1 MQVFTDEDGNLRFID
16 DEGNSGLLRNAEG
29 EPYYGNIQA
38 AVAENPS
45 LASQPAIQTATYQAP
60 AYNTYQEAVS
70 NYSSKKV
77 PWNYTALR
85 GETGYGTAESQGGLS
100 TREAF
105 NLNALWGATQY
116 AQGRVTDF
124 SHIDPTQLQAN
135 QVAGTTRD
143 QLWDTYNQLVA
154 QGNAPAKNPDQVALD
169 FYVQTVG
176 PQGNQ
181 YGYGPGANTILV
193 TEAIKN
199 KFLNQPEVVRATG
212 QQYATPEAQLAAAR
226 EFGAAHE
233 AGVPVWQVFEQQGY
247 SRDLLG
253 SLMPMILGAMI
264 FPGLG
269 TALTSALGGGV
280 AGQIAAASIIGGVNA
295 ELQGGNFLDGAI
307 KAALTA
313 GTGAAIANVGIA
325 AEVSSA
331 LKSLD
336 FAPDVAD
343 LVAKTAERAVTSAV
357 VAEATGGNAADAIA
371 NVLLSAGVS
380 VARSELGDIV
390 SNVTAGETAADI
402 EDADLGAAMTA
413 AQEPAAPQEI
423 SIVAPQQ
430 PEVTAPIA
438 EIPEVYEVAPTPEAV
453 APQDILSEISQEAQP
468 VTTPEAQQVEPI
480 QEAAPTTQ
488 EIVSTT
494 PEDLAPEQPAEEA
507 PVTQEEIVAEITP
520 PAPAPAPVAPMTQQ
534 DMANLVLK
542 MATGVVPPDMSYD
555 IDGDGKITARD
566 ARAIMRGAQPAVA
579 QPAPE
584 VIQQPTPVPV
594 GPVTPAEIISEIQP
608 EVVTPTPV
616 EEAVVPRET
625 VVTTPEV
632 VAETPSEAVV
642 ATPEPVVETAP
653 VETGPVTPE
662 EILQEIAPD
671 VVAEVSP
678 EAAPPSGVRGE
689 VVGGGLVTGEGLDA
703 AREELAAQGF
713 DESMVPEGYRI
724 GTAAE
729 YEALPADQTPFGI
742 ELPNNFVFLV
752 PDTAAAPS
760 EPVAIGPEPEAVT
773 PADVSAV
780 TIPAAPP
787 EVAAT
792 ETVTPDEILASI
804 TSPTTAPEQA
814 IEATSP
820 VTAEQEVVTP
830 EQAAETAPVTQEPV
844 VTIPPEAPTGE
855 VTPEEIFAEITP
867 EAPVTPSVEEIAPEI
882 VPEQPPLVEA
892 APEVVPVEEAPVSDQ
907 DLLQAL
913 VDEGLLPAEAVT
925 PETVAPE
932 VAPQAPAEEL
942 PPEEIVVEPAPVEE
956 APALVE
962 EPLSEEQPIPE
973 ALPDV
978 EPEPVL
984 PEPGPEEPVAPV
996 EPGTPEEQGPIGDE
1010 DIMQAIADEAQT
1022 PTEEVPPEEE
1032 PTFTEPEPDVTPAEE
1047 LPPEEPAAET
1057 PAETPATTAGP
1068 SEIDRL
1074 IAQLLLGDRGG
1085 AAAPQRRSTT
1095 QESVSPREISGS
1107 VTGIIGKKQ
1116 PMFGGDEDAQT
1127 AEWNRRSLRL
1137 RKILGL

>member
-1 MQVFTDEDGNLRFID
+1 MAIRFDEDAGKYFKTSE
-16 DEGNSGLLRNAEG
+16 DEPPVEVVPDPTGDGWITVGSPA
-29 EPYYGNIQA
+29 YFQA
-38 AVAENPS
+38 
-45 LASQPAIQTATYQAP
+45 QYQAP
-60 AYNTYQEAVS
+60 
-70 NYSSKKV
+70 NYANYDQALAQYSAKKV

-135 QVAGTTRD
+135 QVAGSARD
-143 QLWDTYNQLVA
+143 ELWNTYNQLVA

-269 TALTSALGGGV
+269 TALSGALGGGV

-295 ELQGGNFLDGAI
+295 ELQGGNFLDGAV

-357 VAEATGGNAADAIA
+357 VAEATGGNAADAVA

-390 SNVTAGETAADI
+390 SNVTAAEAPAEVDAATL
-402 EDADLGAAMTA
+402 ESAATDLT
-413 AQEPAAPQEI
+413 AAPQEI
-423 SIVAPQQ
+423 SNVAPQQ
-430 PEVTAPIA
+430 PEVVATA
-438 EIPEVYEVAPTPEAV
+438 PEAV
-453 APQDILSEISQEAQP
+453 
-468 VTTPEAQQVEPI
+468 VTPEIPQV
-480 QEAAPTTQ
+480 
-488 EIVSTT
+488 
-494 PEDLAPEQPAEEA
+494 PE
-507 PVTQEEIVAEITP
+507 
-520 PAPAPAPVAPMTQQ
+520 
-534 DMANLVLK
+534 
-542 MATGVVPPDMSYD
+542 
-555 IDGDGKITARD
+555 
-566 ARAIMRGAQPAVA
+566 
-579 QPAPE
+579 
-584 VIQQPTPVPV
+584 

-608 EVVTPTPV
+608 ETVATTPAVDQVVS
-616 EEAVVPRET
+616 RET
-625 VVTTPEV
+625 TAATPEV
-632 VAETPSEAVV
+632 VAEAVPEAV
-642 ATPEPVVETAP
+642 TPTQQPVTEVVP
-653 VETGPVTPE
+653 VDAGPVTTE

-760 EPVAIGPEPEAVT
+760 EPVAVGPEPEAVT

-820 VTAEQEVVTP
+820 VTAEQEVITP

-844 VTIPPEAPTGE
+844 VTTPPEAPTGE

-962 EPLSEEQPIPE
+962 EPLPEEQPIPE

-1022 PTEEVPPEEE
+1022 PAEEVPPEEE
-1032 PTFTEPEPDVTPAEE
+1032 PTPTEPEPDVTPAEE

-1057 PAETPATTAGP
+1057 PTETPATSAGP

-1074 IAQLLLGDRGG
+1074 IAQLLLGDSGG
-1085 AAAPQRRSTT
+1085 RAAPQRRSTT